1 LKARADGCTAGG
13 VVAKY
18 DDDVDASGTLH
29 STEPS
34 AFFAET
40 HDEDVVL
47 DRDEWPAKHRET
59 TSGPMPTRVGDV
71 VVHRIGSNFSVW
83 LVTADDA
90 QDPDRNVAPL
100 QVESRYQAE
109 VTARRWAQDTE
120 GRIFWAQR
128 NGYWTTISSSQT

>member
-1 LKARADGCTAGG
+1 
-13 VVAKY
+13 
-18 DDDVDASGTLH
+18 
-29 STEPS
+29 
-34 AFFAET
+34 
-40 HDEDVVL
+40 
-47 DRDEWPAKHRET
+47 
-59 TSGPMPTRVGDV
+59 
-71 VVHRIGSNFSVW
+71 VW

-128 NGYWTTISSSQT
+128 NGYWTTISSSLT